1 MDDEIKQRF
10 RKLKSYNDRI
20 PLYNL
25 LGSEG
30 DYNTRILVDE
40 FLEDLKQAEKKED
53 LKKRIKQTDK
63 ELRKQLW
70 KKEQRIKMRNRIII
84 NVKKDRKMINKIIE
98 NCLPVMKLNKR
109 MTQDCADA
117 ILVYLIEEYS
127 EEKKWLKYQQVK
139 IWK

>member
-63 ELRKQLW
+63 ELRKQL
-70 KKEQRIKMRNRIII
+70 
-84 NVKKDRKMINKIIE
+84 
-98 NCLPVMKLNKR
+98 
-109 MTQDCADA
+109 
-117 ILVYLIEEYS
+117 
-127 EEKKWLKYQQVK
+127 
-139 IWK
+139 